1 MKPASL
7 LRWYPRAWRERYGE
21 ELLALIQD
29 TLDGGRPTWRL
40 RLSVAWGGAHER
52 AHQVGQAVRAGVKA
66 RTGPTR
72 WGTALVAGLIFADLP
87 LNLAQSPPA
96 TREWQATTALDAV
109 IAAVAL
115 TGALILAGGLA
126 ALPALVRFVRA
137 GGWPKIRRPVAWA
150 AGATAVAGGGLA
162 GVAVF
167 TGSHSFAQLNVS
179 WAILAA
185 TFATGFAMTAAIGLS
200 AIAAAATA
208 RHLTLTPRVRSAQL
222 VLVAVTPPLVTVIL
236 VTLNVWWSVTQGPAW
251 LVLALVMLG
260 LASVNAWQRIPRA
273 VRRGRRLRAAA
284 GGATIVNPSAAREHG
299 RHRA

>member
-29 TLDGGRPTWRL
+29 TLDGGRPAWRL
-40 RLSVAWGGAHER
+40 RLGVAWGGVRER
-52 AHQVGQAVRAGVKA
+52 AHQVGQAVRAGAKD

-72 WGTALVAGLIFADLP
+72 WGMALVAGLIIADFP
-87 LNLAQSPPA
+87 LNLAQSPPTA
-96 TREWQATTALDAV
+96 REWQAATALDAV
-109 IAAVAL
+109 LAAVAL
-115 TGALILAGGLA
+115 TGALVLADGLA

-150 AGATAVAGGGLA
+150 AGAAAVAGGGLA
-162 GVAVF
+162 GVVVF
-167 TGSHSFAQLNVS
+167 TGSHSFAQLNAS
-179 WAILAA
+179 WADLAFV
-185 TFATGFAMTAAIGLS
+185 FATGLAISAAIGLS

-208 RHLTLTPRVRSAQL
+208 RHLTLASRVRSAQL
-222 VLVAVTPPLVTVIL
+222 ILGAVTPPMVTVIL

-251 LVLALVMLG
+251 LVLALVFLSQ
-260 LASVNAWQRIPRA
+260 ASVDAWQRIPRA

>member
-1 MKPASL
+1 MKPANL

-29 TLDGGRPTWRL
+29 TLDEGRPTWRL
-40 RLSVAWGGAHER
+40 RLGVARGGLRER
-52 AHQVGQAVRAGVKA
+52 VHQAGQAVRAGVTD
-66 RTGPTR
+66 RTGPAR

-96 TREWQATTALDAV
+96 AREWQATTALDAV
-109 IAAVAL
+109 LAVVAL
-115 TGALILAGGLA
+115 TGALVLADGLA

-167 TGSHSFAQLNVS
+167 TGSHSFAQLNAS
-179 WAILAA
+179 WVNLAA
-185 TFATGFAMTAAIGLS
+185 IFATGLAMTAAMGLS
-200 AIAAAATA
+200 AIAATVTA
-208 RHLTLTPRVRSAQL
+208 RHLTLAPRVRSAQL
-222 VLVAVTPPLVTVIL
+222 ILSAVTPPLVTVTL
-236 VTLNVWWSVTQGPAW
+236 VTLNLWCSVTQGPAW
-251 LVLALVMLG
+251 LVVALVLLG

-284 GGATIVNPSAAREHG
+284 GGAAIVNPSAQRTHG

>member
-1 MKPASL
+1 MKPARL
-7 LRWYPRAWRERYGE
+7 LRWYPRPWRERYGE

-29 TLDGGRPTWRL
+29 TLDDGRPTWRL
-40 RLSVAWGGAHER
+40 RLGVIRGGLGER
-52 AHQVGQAVRAGVKA
+52 AHQAGQAVRATVKD
-66 RTGPTR
+66 RTGPIR
-72 WGTALVAGLIFADLP
+72 WGTALVAGLIFADFP
-87 LNLAQSPPA
+87 LNLAQSPPTA
-96 TREWQATTALDAV
+96 REWQAATALDAV
-109 IAAVAL
+109 LAAVAL
-115 TGALILAGGLA
+115 TGVLVLADGLA